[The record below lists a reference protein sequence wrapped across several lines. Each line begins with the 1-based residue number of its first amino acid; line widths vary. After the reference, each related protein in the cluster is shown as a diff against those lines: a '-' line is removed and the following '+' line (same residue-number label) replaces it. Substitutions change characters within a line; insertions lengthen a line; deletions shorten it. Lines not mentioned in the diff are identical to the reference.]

1 MPDLGKLKQAIEIL
15 QSCISEECED
25 SPEDDLGDG
34 GQEEVTDLSPLDSEP
49 NNKKKAKIASYGAML
64 KKKMGY

>member
-15 QSCISEECED
+15 QSCMSEDAPAAEE
-25 SPEDDLGDG
+25 SPGDG
-34 GQEEVTDLSPLDSEP
+34 GQEEVTDLAPLDSEP
-49 NNKKKAKIASYGAML
+49 SSKKKAKIASYGAML